1 MEEKSFWKSKK
12 GKAIII
18 AVILVIIGIIL
29 ALLLRKDGYRS
40 IAVEAVSG
48 TVNVIGE
55 KNNGQVYKG
64 QRLYTGDDVSVLESS
79 DLTLCVDND
88 KYVYADHDTHFRL
101 EASSPKESSKIKII
115 VDRGSELSDITA
127 KLGVDDT
134 YDVDT
139 PNSTMSVR
147 GTTFRVTVYNCED
160 GFVYT
165 LLEVTEGRVLTRLK
179 TRTGEYNGV
188 EKEFGPGESALIR
201 GNDDLSEFVVGKD
214 GSEVLHLDYD
224 KLPKDAV
231 DRLIALIA
239 ELLGQTDDDKS
250 TDSVKKETDTKVEN
264 NTTDDTIKAEPTP
277 AEHVHDLGDWEIVK
291 KATCSTTG
299 LKQRKCKDCGEVV
312 DEETIAK
319 TDHTPGEWITINPTC
334 VDNGLRTQKCTVCGT
349 ILNSE
354 TIKAKGHVPGEL
366 QTYAEATCENA
377 GISIRYCTVCN
388 MTLETGIIQALGH
401 DFTGGNCTEPMVCTR
416 CGENRGGGEGHDF
429 VCLDKNSGRN
439 IGGRTHYDK
448 TCVRCG
454 YQEWVPARWWEN
466 P

>member
-101 EASSPKESSKIKII
+101 EASSPKESSRIKII

-165 LLEVTEGRVLTRLK
+165 LLEVSEGRVLTKLK

-239 ELLGQTDDDKS
+239 ELLGQTDDDKN
-250 TDSVKKETDTKVEN
+250 TDLVTKETDTKVEDN
-264 NTTDDTIKAEPTP
+264 KTDETAKAEPTP
-277 AEHVHDLGDWEIVK
+277 AEHTHDLGDWEIVK
-291 KATCSTTG
+291 KATCSSTG
-299 LKQRKCKDCGEVV
+299 LRQRKCKDCGEVV

-319 TDHTPGEWITINPTC
+319 TDHTPGAWTTINPTC

-349 ILNSE
+349 VLNSE

-366 QTYAEATCENA
+366 QTYAEATCENV

-388 MTLETGIIQALGH
+388 MTLETGTIPAKGHNFADATCTEPENCTVCGKKGGAALGH
-401 DFTGGNCTEPMVCTR
+401 DMVNTGK
-416 CGENRGGGEGHDF
+416 D
-429 VCLDKNSGRN
+429 
-439 IGGRTHYDK
+439 IGVNGTSYYLHI
-448 TCVRCG
+448 CARCG
-454 YQEWVPARWWEN
+454 YQEYRDNKGNLLP
-466 P
+466 